1 MTKDFWKALLIRTI
15 KTWCQAF
22 VGAIGGTATVLSDV
36 NWSVALSGATLAA
49 VICFVWNLGTGL
61 PEVELA
67 QTLYNL
73 DNDPFYEDEDIE
85 DEDEEEKGEE

>member
-1 MTKDFWKALLIRTI
+1 MNAEFWKALLIRTV

-49 VICFVWNLGTGL
+49 IICFFWNLGTGL
-61 PEVELA
+61 PEVKLQ
-67 QTLYNL
+67 QTLYDL
-73 DNDPFYEDEDIE
+73 DNDPDE
-85 DEDEEEKGEE
+85 EDEEYDEEGDE

>member
-1 MTKDFWKALLIRTI
+1 MNAEFWKALLIRTV

-49 VICFVWNLGTGL
+49 IICFFWNLGTGL
-61 PEVELA
+61 PEVKLQ
-67 QTLYNL
+67 QTLYDL
-73 DNDPFYEDEDIE
+73 DNDP
-85 DEDEEEKGEE
+85 DEDEYEEDDDEEGDE

>member
-1 MTKDFWKALLIRTI
+1 MNTEFWKALLIRTV

-49 VICFVWNLGTGL
+49 IICFVWNLGTGL
-61 PEVELA
+61 PEVKLQ
-67 QTLYNL
+67 QTLYDL
-73 DNDPFYEDEDIE
+73 DNEPDED
-85 DEDEEEKGEE
+85 DEEYDEEGDE

>member
-1 MTKDFWKALLIRTI
+1 MNTDFWKALLIRTV

-49 VICFVWNLGTGL
+49 IICFFWNLGTGL
-61 PEVELA
+61 PEVKLQ
-67 QTLYNL
+67 QTLYDL
-73 DNDPFYEDEDIE
+73 DNDPDE
-85 DEDEEEKGEE
+85 EDEEYDEEGDE